1 MAPETKSGLGTPQK
15 TDPDSSLPM
24 SIRRIVYWA
33 WQTVSVARGR
43 FAANLVSS
51 VLAQQ
56 LSLYRSQ
63 LLVTVIALLSA
74 GGAGS
79 AVTSGQESPG
89 GFLARFMPQD
99 LTAAAILFA
108 VLAVVVV
115 LIQFGDRVL
124 ATSTDMVMLGRFQ
137 QRLHDR
143 LLVLGNNF
151 HQRVGLSDATMIVT
165 RYAMTV
171 QSLMREV
178 ASFPFV
184 RGLTLLTAMIY
195 LLNNLSMLGNP
206 PVWVPFLLLGIVVIF
221 PIVGWRLSIM
231 LRSAFQRSTLA
242 EMAVAKEFANS
253 DALPLEI
260 QVMGANEQRS
270 KAFTLRVADAVKAKV
285 RAAMRN
291 EVAYQFENAAPDFI
305 QAGLLIYGVFQTLS
319 LDNVH
324 DRAIAGAAIIGL
336 IQFVPQVVSPVRQ
349 MIDMANMV
357 NTLWPQV
364 EMAIQVLEAEP
375 EIKEPSNPQQ
385 LPQGPL
391 KVEVKDLS
399 YKPLPDAP
407 PILDNV
413 SVVFGSGEI
422 WGLVGR
428 SGSGKSTLLNLV
440 ARLREYQ
447 RGTLQLGGHDIRNVA
462 LGNLRRSIGMV
473 SQFPLIINDTARAN
487 LRLARA
493 DATDQKLEAVC
504 RSVGVWDA
512 LQNSAPPGG
521 SGLDVQLYTESNKGA
536 LSGGQRRLFAIA
548 RALLNEPGVL
558 ILDEPTTGVDTLTR
572 LPLEEVV
579 RSHSKGR
586 TVIMV
591 DQDMG
596 FVAALADKIACLE
609 GGRVADVVEKEEFLT
624 KPSLFLKLYK
634 ASQRSSESHMRAV
647 AVLDAVDQKSV
658 PTDGAMKKG

>member
-1 MAPETKSGLGTPQK
+1 MASETKSGPGTPQK
-15 TDPDSSLPM
+15 TGSDSSPPL
-24 SIRRIVYWA
+24 SIGRIVYWA

-43 FAANLVSS
+43 FAANLASS
-51 VLAQQ
+51 VIVQQ
-56 LSLYRSQ
+56 LSLYKSQ
-63 LLVTVIALLSA
+63 LLVTVIALLAA
-74 GGAGS
+74 GGTGS
-79 AVTSGQESPG
+79 AVPSGQETPG
-89 GFLARFMPQD
+89 GFLARLMPQD
-99 LTAAAILFA
+99 LTTAAILFA
-108 VLAVVVV
+108 VLAAVVV
-115 LIQFGDRVL
+115 LLQFGDRVL
-124 ATSTDMVMLGRFQ
+124 ATSTDMIMLGRLQ
-137 QRLHDR
+137 ERLHDR
-143 LLVLGNNF
+143 LLILGSNF

-165 RYAMTV
+165 RYAMTA

-184 RGLTLLTAMIY
+184 RGLTLITAMIY
-195 LLNNLSMLGNP
+195 LLNSLSMLGNP
-206 PVWVPFLLLGIVVIF
+206 PAWVPFLLLGIVVGF
-221 PIVGWRLSIM
+221 PVVGWRMSIM
-231 LRSAFQRSTLA
+231 LRPAFQRSTLA
-242 EMAVAKEFANS
+242 EMAVAKEFENS

-260 QVMGANEQRS
+260 QAMGANELRS
-270 KAFTLRVADAVKAKV
+270 KAFALRVADAVKTKV

-305 QAGLLIYGVFQTLS
+305 QAGLLIYGVYQTLS
-319 LDNVH
+319 LDNIH
-324 DRAIAGAAIIGL
+324 DRAIAGAAIVGL
-336 IQFVPQVVSPVRQ
+336 IQFVPQVMSPVRQ
-349 MIDMANMV
+349 LIDMANMV

-375 EIKEPSNPQQ
+375 EIKEPSKPQQ
-385 LPQGPL
+385 LPRGPL
-391 KVEVKDLS
+391 TVEVKDLG
-399 YKPLPDAP
+399 YKPSPDAP
-407 PILDNV
+407 LILDNL
-413 SVVFGSGEI
+413 SVALGSGEI

-447 RGTLQLGGHDIRNVA
+447 SGTLRLGGLDIRDVA

-493 DATDQKLEAVC
+493 DATDQELEAVC
-504 RSVGVWDA
+504 RSVGVWGA
-512 LQNSAPPGG
+512 LENSAPPGA
-521 SGLDVQLYTESNKGA
+521 SGLDAQLYTEANKGA

-548 RALLNEPGVL
+548 RALLNEPGIL

-609 GGRVADVVEKEEFLT
+609 NGRVATIVEKAEFLT
-624 KPSLFLKLYK
+624 KPSLFLKLYQ
-634 ASQRSSESHMRAV
+634 ASQRSNETQMRAV
-647 AVLDAVDQKSV
+647 PIRDVADQKSKLA
-658 PTDGAMKKG
+658 DSI

>member
-115 LIQFGDRVL
+115 LMQFGDRVL

-137 QRLHDR
+137 QRLHDK

-319 LDNVH
+319 LDNIH

-447 RGTLQLGGHDIRNVA
+447 RGTLRLGGHDIRNVA

-548 RALLNEPGVL
+548 RALLNEPGIL

>member
-1 MAPETKSGLGTPQK
+1 MASEAKSGPGTPQK
-15 TDPDSSLPM
+15 TGSDSSPPL
-24 SIRRIVYWA
+24 SIGRIVYWA

-43 FAANLVSS
+43 FAANLASS
-51 VLAQQ
+51 VIVQQ
-56 LSLYRSQ
+56 LSLYKSQ
-63 LLVTVIALLSA
+63 LLVTVIALLAA
-74 GGAGS
+74 GGTGS
-79 AVTSGQESPG
+79 AVASGQETPG
-89 GFLARFMPQD
+89 GFLARLMPQD
-99 LTAAAILFA
+99 LTTAAILFA
-108 VLAVVVV
+108 VLAAVVV
-115 LIQFGDRVL
+115 LLQFGDRVL
-124 ATSTDMVMLGRFQ
+124 ATSTDMIMLGRLQ
-137 QRLHDR
+137 ERLHDR
-143 LLVLGNNF
+143 LLILGSNF

-165 RYAMTV
+165 RYAMTA

-184 RGLTLLTAMIY
+184 RGLTLITAMIY

-206 PVWVPFLLLGIVVIF
+206 PAWVPFLLLGIVVGF
-221 PIVGWRLSIM
+221 PVVGWRMSIM
-231 LRSAFQRSTLA
+231 LRPAFQRSTLA
-242 EMAVAKEFANS
+242 EMAVAKEFENS

-260 QVMGANEQRS
+260 QAMGANELRS
-270 KAFTLRVADAVKAKV
+270 KAFALRVADAVKTKV

-305 QAGLLIYGVFQTLS
+305 QAGLLIYGVYQTLS
-319 LDNVH
+319 LDNIH
-324 DRAIAGAAIIGL
+324 DRAIAGAAIVGL
-336 IQFVPQVVSPVRQ
+336 IQFVPQVMSPVRQ
-349 MIDMANMV
+349 LIDMANMV

-375 EIKEPSNPQQ
+375 EINEPSKPQQ
-385 LPQGPL
+385 LPRGPL
-391 KVEVKDLS
+391 TVEVADLG
-399 YKPLPDAP
+399 YKPSPDAP
-407 PILDNV
+407 LILDNL
-413 SVVFGSGEI
+413 SVALGSGEI

-447 RGTLQLGGHDIRNVA
+447 SGTLRLGGLDIRDVA

-493 DATDQKLEAVC
+493 DATDQELEAVC
-504 RSVGVWDA
+504 RSVGVWGA
-512 LQNSAPPGG
+512 LENSAPPGA
-521 SGLDVQLYTESNKGA
+521 SGLDAQLYTEANKGA

-548 RALLNEPGVL
+548 RALLNEPGIL

-609 GGRVADVVEKEEFLT
+609 GGRVATIVEKAEFLT
-624 KPSLFLKLYK
+624 KPSLFLKLYH
-634 ASQRSSESHMRAV
+634 ASQRSNETQMRAV
-647 AVLDAVDQKSV
+647 PIHDAADQKS
-658 PTDGAMKKG
+658 